1 MKREAIYKSHI
12 EKTINCPQ
20 CGYPLPIY
28 FKWTKLVQCPACKSS
43 IFLEDE
49 SIKVIGK
56 SSTLSPEP
64 SLLAIGEPIIIE
76 NKGFLPLGKIRYLI
90 YSGVGLQEVKSI
102 EKEHRSVRS
111 SSHSGSWRGGSSYS
125 GGFDYGK

>member
-1 MKREAIYKSHI
+1 MWI
-12 EKTINCPQ
+12 
-20 CGYPLPIY
+20 
-28 FKWTKLVQCPACKSS
+28 SS

-76 NKGFLPLGKIRYLI
+76 NKGFLPLEKIRYLT
-90 YSGVGLQEVKSI
+90 YSGVGLQEVEVAIVEDLIMENRVK
-102 EKEHRSVRS
+102 
-111 SSHSGSWRGGSSYS
+111 Y
-125 GGFDYGK
+125 F